1 MDNINNQNEDIKIC
15 QSCGI
20 PLLVP
25 EDYGKETDGSPSNEY
40 CNFCYQDGKFTDE
53 GITMEEKIEKNA
65 EIATMMGIPKEEA
78 LDIAKNII
86 PTLKRWM

>member
-1 MDNINNQNEDIKIC
+1 MNNTDNNTEDIKIC
-15 QSCGI
+15 QSCGM

-25 EDYGKETDGSPSNEY
+25 EDHGKEIDGSLSEEY
-40 CNFCYQDGKFTDE
+40 CNFCYQEGKFTDE

-65 EIATMMGIPKEEA
+65 EIATMMGISKDEA
-78 LDIAKNII
+78 LKIAQGII